1 MKKSKL
7 KYITLILLIL
17 LLPYLLI
24 AQQLSPD
31 AFLQQVRSNHPVAKQ
46 ANLLTPEAE
55 AALLAA
61 RGGFDPKVYGDW
73 ERKSFDGKNYF
84 NIAEG
89 GVKLPTWYGIEGKLG
104 YNYATGIN
112 LNPENKLPADGQAV
126 IGASV
131 TLLQGLVMD
140 ERRANLFQ
148 ARILQRANAAEQRL
162 LMNDL
167 LYEAAKAYWDW
178 SLADAWVRTYEEA
191 VRNAETRLDGIR
203 GSWEQGDRPAID
215 TLEALIQVQDRRLE
229 LNNARLYFR
238 NARLALQN
246 FNWENGQAIPI
257 AIGSDTT
264 LRPQPLAEGL
274 LADAIAFA
282 PADTLAAMHPQ
293 VQGYRFKLESLD
305 VERRM
310 KREALKPRLDVS
322 YNLLGDGFDLSPSKG
337 SLFLQNYKWGVQAG
351 FPLLFRK
358 ERGGLQLA
366 ELKIMDAELGLTQ
379 KRQEIRNKIIAYQNE
394 LANLRQQIILASD
407 MRDNYARLLAGENDK
422 FRLGESSVFLV
433 NSRENKL
440 IDAQLKLAKL
450 QAEAR
455 KTEAG
460 LRWAAGQWQ

>member
-1 MKKSKL
+1 MMMRL
-7 KYITLILLIL
+7 QIILAMALVL
-17 LLPYLLI
+17 ASLPI
-24 AQQLSPD
+24 FSQQIWSPD

-46 ANLLTPEAE
+46 ATLLTPEGE

-89 GVKLPTWYGIEGKLG
+89 SVKLPTWYGIEGKLG

-112 LNPENKLPADGQAV
+112 LSPEHKLPADGQAV
-126 IGASV
+126 LGASV
-131 TLLQGLVMD
+131 TLLQGLVID
-140 ERRANLFQ
+140 ERRAGLFQ
-148 ARILQRANAAEQRL
+148 ARILQRANVAEQRL
-162 LMNDL
+162 LMNEL
-167 LYEAAKAYWDW
+167 LYEAAKAYWNW

-191 VRNAETRLDGIR
+191 VRNAEIRLDGIR

-229 LNNARLYFR
+229 LNAAQLHFR

-246 FNWENGQAIPI
+246 FNWENGRAV
-257 AIGSDTT
+257 AVDST
-264 LRPQPLAEGL
+264 LRPQPLADGL
-274 LADAIAFA
+274 LIDAISLA
-282 PADTLAAMHPQ
+282 PADTLAAQHPQ

-305 VERRM
+305 VERRL

-322 YNLLGDGFDLSPSKG
+322 YNLLGDGFDLSPDNG
-337 SLFLQNYKWGVQAG
+337 DFFLQNYKWGVQAG
-351 FPLLFRK
+351 FPLFFRK

-366 ELKIMDAELGLTQ
+366 ELKIMDAALGLTQ
-379 KRQEIRNKIIAYQNE
+379 KQQEIRNKIIAYQNE
-394 LANLRQQIILASD
+394 LANLRQQINLANA
-407 MRDNYARLLAGENDK
+407 MRDNYARLLTGENEK
-422 FRLGESSVFLV
+422 FVLGESSVFLV

-440 IDAQLKLAKL
+440 IEAELKLAKL

-460 LRWAAGQWQ
+460 LRWAAGLWQ

>member
-1 MKKSKL
+1 MKQNCFSYKIFAFL
-7 KYITLILLIL
+7 WLF
-17 LLPYLLI
+17 LLPYLVI

-46 ANLLTPEAE
+46 ATLLSPQAE
-55 AALLAA
+55 ATLLSA

-112 LNPENKLPADGQAV
+112 LSPEHKLPADGQAV
-126 IGASV
+126 LGASV
-131 TLLQGLVMD
+131 TLLQGLVID
-140 ERRANLFQ
+140 ERRAGLFQ
-148 ARILQRANAAEQRL
+148 ARILQRANIAEQRL

-191 VRNAETRLDGIR
+191 VRNAEIRLDGIR

-229 LNNARLYFR
+229 LNAAQLHFR
-238 NARLALQN
+238 NARLVLQN
-246 FNWENGQAIPI
+246 FNWENGRAV
-257 AIGSDTT
+257 AVDTT
-264 LRPQPLAEGL
+264 LRPQPLADGL
-274 LADAIAFA
+274 LADAITLA
-282 PADTLAAMHPQ
+282 PADTLAAQHPQ
-293 VQGYRFKLESLD
+293 VQGYRFKLEKLD
-305 VERRM
+305 VERRL

-322 YNLLGDGFDLSPSKG
+322 YNLLGDGFDLSPNKG
-337 SLFLQNYKWGVQAG
+337 DLFLQNYKWGVQAG
-351 FPLLFRK
+351 FPLFFRK

-366 ELKIMDAELGLTQ
+366 ELKILDAELGLTQ
-379 KRQEIRNKIIAYQNE
+379 KRQEIRNKINAYQNE
-394 LANLRQQIILASD
+394 LANLRQQIILANA
-407 MRDNYARLLAGENDK
+407 MRDNYARLLAGENEK
-422 FRLGESSVFLV
+422 FVLGESSVFLV

-440 IDAQLKLAKL
+440 IEAQLKLAKL

-455 KTEAG
+455 KTEAA

>member
-7 KYITLILLIL
+7 KYITLILH
-17 LLPYLLI
+17 LLPFLSI

-31 AFLQQVRSNHPVAKQ
+31 AFFQQVRSNHPFAKQ
-46 ANLLTPEAE
+46 ATLLTPEAE
-55 AALLAA
+55 AAMLAA

-104 YNYATGIN
+104 YNYSSGVF
-112 LNPENKLPADGQAV
+112 LSPENKLPKDGQAV
-126 IGASV
+126 LGASV
-131 TLLQGLVMD
+131 TLLQGLVID

-148 ARILQRANAAEQRL
+148 ARILQRANVAEQRL
-162 LMNDL
+162 LVNDL
-167 LYEAAKAYWDW
+167 LYAAAKAYWDW

-191 VRNAETRLDGIR
+191 VRNAEIRLEGIR

-229 LNNARLYFR
+229 LNNARLYFQ
-238 NARLALQN
+238 NAALGLQN
-246 FNWENGQAIPI
+246 FNWENGRAVAID
-257 AIGSDTT
+257 ST
-264 LRPQPLAEGL
+264 LRPLPLADGL
-274 LADAIAFA
+274 LGDAITLA
-282 PADTLAAMHPQ
+282 PADTLAAQHPV

-305 VERRM
+305 VERRL

-322 YNLLGDGFDLSPSKG
+322 YNLLGDGFDLSPNNSDF
-337 SLFLQNYKWGVQAG
+337 FLQNYKWGVQAG

-358 ERGGLQLA
+358 ERGSLQLA

-379 KRQEIRNKIIAYQNE
+379 KRQEISNKIIAYQNE
-394 LANLRQQIILASD
+394 LANLRQQIILATD

-422 FRLGESSVFLV
+422 FSLGESSVFLV

-440 IDAQLKLAKL
+440 IEAQLKLAKL

-455 KTEAG
+455 KAEAA